1 MPIMKTFK
9 RNELDQLAQR
19 YRTHLINGLSGFK
32 SANLI
37 GSQDADGQLNLA
49 IVSSVVHLGAN
60 PPLIGLVMRP
70 NSVPRHTFSNIC
82 ETGLFTVN
90 QVSAEFW
97 QAAHQTSARYA
108 QEQSEFDLVGLS
120 PEYLADFDAP
130 FVAESQLKYG
140 VKLIDIK
147 PIEANNTEFI
157 IGEIQQIHVAEHALR
172 ADGYLD
178 IEAIETV
185 AISGLDSY
193 HVTQRLSRLSYAK
206 PDKPVSDL
214 TLDGQQTTPFEGQFA
229 VVEN

>member
-1 MPIMKTFK
+1 MKTFE
-9 RNELDQLAQR
+9 RDDLNNLEHR
-19 YRTHLINGLSGFK
+19 YRARLINSLSGFK

-60 PPLIGLVMRP
+60 PPLIGLIMRP
-70 NSVPRHTFSNIC
+70 NSVPRHTFSNIT

-120 PEYLADFDAP
+120 AEFLADFDAP
-130 FVAESQLKYG
+130 FVGESQLKYG

-157 IGEIQQIHVAEHALR
+157 IGEIQQIHVAENALR

-178 IEAIETV
+178 IETIETV

-206 PDKPVSDL
+206 PDKPVSNL
-214 TLDGQQTTPFEGQFA
+214 TLDGKQSTSFDGQFA
-229 VVEN
+229 IVEN